1 MTGRRPRVWPALLAS
16 LSLITFSLPAL
27 AEELV
32 AEFRGSVSRI
42 TPEFEVTGPWLVD
55 WRVTTEGTRDAAID
69 VSLERA
75 GLGSHVGRV
84 LTTKYPGNGVR
95 LLQESGRFYFRID
108 SSLTNWHLKVIQL
121 TEEEAAAYTPR
132 TR

>member
-1 MTGRRPRVWPALLAS
+1 MSRLKRLACCLALCLVSSAGS
-16 LSLITFSLPAL
+16 

-32 AEFRGSVSRI
+32 AEFRGAVSRN
-42 TPEFEVTGPWLVD
+42 TTEFEVQGPWLLD
-55 WRVTTEGTRDAAID
+55 WRITTEGGRDAAVE

-75 GLGSHVGRV
+75 GLGSHEGRV

-95 LLQESGRFYFRID
+95 LFEQSGRFYFRVD
-108 SSLTNWHLKVIQL
+108 ASLSNWHLKVIQL
-121 TEEEAAAYTPR
+121 TEEEAARYTPK